1 MPRECQTC
9 ATDCKNKLHSKM
21 HACGQCECGEC
32 CQNPKC
38 QAFMLPLMKKAN
50 RPDGNIYPC
59 LNCGFLPP

>member
-38 QAFMLPLMKKAN
+38 QAFMLLSLAEN
-50 RPDGNIYPC
+50 S
-59 LNCGFLPP
+59 LPTKIGTGAEAKSGQP